1 MRYLTRIGL
10 TILTIGIA
18 TGGAARA
25 EQPEGAVTL
34 TLDQI
39 ADKIT
44 ASESAVISRMR
55 AYHPLVEVYLQ
66 TLTADE
72 KLGTVPEHD
81 EYFLGQFDWGE
92 GPRLIPLSVNN
103 GSFHQ
108 QSLLTKPF
116 GVQYLPDGFASMSAP
131 DWRLID
137 RQRYEFTFI
146 RREFLGEARCLVF
159 DVKPRG
165 NVADGFSGRIWV
177 EDRGFNIVR
186 FNGISRNV
194 DHTLSSFFRKKLSF
208 HVDSW
213 RVNVLPGLWLPAYV
227 YCEETD
233 LSDKPALPRM
243 PRVKSQI
250 RLWGYNLRGIQ
261 GQGEFT
267 TIQIDEP
274 SVQDME
280 QSRQFSPV
288 QSQRR
293 WEQEAEA
300 NVLDRLSRAGLLAPP
315 GPVDAVLETVINNLA
330 VTNNLTIDPP
340 LKCRVLLTSPLE
352 SFTVGRTIVISRGLI
367 DVLPDE
373 ASLAMV
379 LGHEVSHV
387 LLGHQLIDTKF
398 SFADRLMIPDAE
410 LMRTLR
416 FRRRSAEESAADVKV
431 VELLRNSP
439 YKDKLADAGLFLR
452 AIVANAKRLPNLIQ
466 PHMGDFIVDAGQP
479 LAVLM
484 QQAPALAPERLDQ
497 IAALPLGARLVID
510 PWTDRVELM
519 RAPAVPLQSA
529 REKVPLAVTPL
540 MPYIT
545 YAEPLVAEAPQPQ

>member
-18 TGGAARA
+18 TGSAARA
-25 EQPEGAVTL
+25 EQPEGSVTL

-416 FRRRSAEESAADVKV
+416 FRRRPAEESAADVKV

-545 YAEPLVAEAPQPQ
+545 YAEPLVAEAPQQR

>member
-10 TILTIGIA
+10 TILTTGMA
-18 TGGAARA
+18 MGGAARA
-25 EQPEGAVTL
+25 QQPEGSVTL

-44 ASESAVISRMR
+44 ASESAVLSRMR

-66 TLTADE
+66 NLAADE

-81 EYFLGQFDWGE
+81 EYFLGQFDWRE
-92 GPRLIPLSVNN
+92 GPRLIPLSVNK
-103 GSFHQ
+103 GSFQQ

-137 RQRYEFTFI
+137 RQRYEFSFI

-159 DVKPRG
+159 DIKPRG
-165 NVADGFSGRIWV
+165 NRADGFSGRIWV

-194 DHTLSSFFRKKLSF
+194 DHTLSSFFRRKLSF

-243 PRVKSQI
+243 PRVKTQI
-250 RLWGYNLRGIQ
+250 RLWGYNLRGTL
-261 GQGEFT
+261 GQQEFT
-267 TIQIDEP
+267 TIQIDAP

-280 QSRQFSPV
+280 RSRQLSPV

-293 WEQEAEA
+293 WEQEAEE

-315 GPVDAVLETVINNLA
+315 GPVDTVLETVINNLA
-330 VTNNLTIDPP
+330 VTNNLTLDPP

-373 ASLAMV
+373 ASLAMI

-398 SFADRLMIPDAE
+398 SFADRLMIPDSE
-410 LMRTLR
+410 LMGTLR
-416 FRRRSAEESAADVKV
+416 FRRRPAEESAADVKV
-431 VELLRNSP
+431 VELLKNSP
-439 YKDKLADAGLFLR
+439 YKDKLTDAGLFLR

-519 RAPAVPLQSA
+519 RAPVVPLQSA

-545 YAEPLVAEAPQPQ
+545 YAEPLVAEAPQR